1 MMSIASSDDT
11 FPGMGQDGYD
21 NTISGLL
28 RKRSELMGEAQQLRE
43 QLAVVGNDV
52 EALDRVL
59 IALGYDGD
67 LACITPRMNRVVF
80 FARNELRCWL
90 IDELRKATGPVT
102 SREMAVKLIGLEGKD
117 ARDRRLRNDIV
128 KRVGKSLKLL
138 RQQGAAES
146 AGRGSNLTW
155 RLIR

>member
-1 MMSIASSDDT
+1 MA
-11 FPGMGQDGYD
+11 QDGYD

-28 RKRSELMGEAQQLRE
+28 RKRSELMGEAQRLRE
-43 QLAVVGNDV
+43 AMAVVGNDV

-59 IALGYDGD
+59 VALGYDGA
-67 LACITPRMNRVVF
+67 LKGVQPRSNRIIM

-90 IDELRKATGPVT
+90 IDELRKATAPVT
-102 SREMAVKLIGLEGKD
+102 SRELAVKLIGLEGKD

-138 RQQGAAES
+138 RRQGFAES
-146 AGRGSNLTW
+146 LGHASNLSW
-155 RLIR
+155 KIVG